1 MLLLES
7 SLEEEDVFF
16 PNFAKHHTTTEQY
29 GKLVGNTQCQGII
42 ESGRVSYV
50 ETKITDVTIRT
61 IGIFAN
67 NDIGVVDLPNY
78 SHRRE
83 QSHDDLVG

>member
-16 PNFAKHHTTTEQY
+16 SNFAKHHTTTEQY
-29 GKLVGNTQCQGII
+29 GKLVGNTQGQGI
-42 ESGRVSYV
+42 ESGRVSCV

-67 NDIGVVDLPNY
+67 NE
-78 SHRRE
+78 R
-83 QSHDDLVG
+83 LV